1 MNKLIIIG
9 IVILIAILISGF
21 LFLQK
26 YKSEAVTR
34 EFCEAGNSSYGVNI
48 IFGTGVCVCG
58 GIAGFG
64 CPDGYTCK
72 MQKNPTTSDSMGTC
86 IKQKGGN

>member
-1 MNKLIIIG
+1 VKKRMIIG
-9 IVILIAILISGF
+9 IVLLIVILIFGF
-21 LFLQK
+21 LSWYK
-26 YKSEAVTR
+26 YKSEEVTR
-34 EFCEAGNSSYGVNI
+34 EFCEEGHAGYGTNV

-64 CPDGYTCK
+64 CPDGYSCK

-86 IKQKGGN
+86 IRQKRDN